1 MNTKHLTLIITVA
14 AATTLG
20 TINLKA
26 VEPAVAPAAKTCHT
40 TTVAVTTADANPLA
54 PRSEVV
60 ASPKVFATFPY
71 LADANKNQPAK
82 PMSAC
87 ACCKP

>member
-1 MNTKHLTLIITVA
+1 MNTKYLTLIIAVA

-20 TINLKA
+20 TINLMA

-40 TTVAVTTADANPLA
+40 TTAAATTADANPLTR
-54 PRSEVV
+54 RSEVV

-71 LADANKNQPAK
+71 LADASKNQPAK

>member
-26 VEPAVAPAAKTCHT
+26 IEPAVAPAGKTCHT
-40 TTVAVTTADANPLA
+40 TTAAATTADANPLTR
-54 PRSEVV
+54 RSEVV